1 MTRFHFLFA
10 ALQLAIARIILLSPW
25 KRRSSSKFHT
35 IAMASRRGRRR
46 RCDSLRFLLSIDYII
61 TTSPPPKES
70 TTTAAVQKRIFLHD
84 SMVDKTEREKDSAA
98 QLRIV

>member
-35 IAMASRRGRRR
+35 IAMASRRRR

-70 TTTAAVQKRIFLHD
+70 TTAAQQRIFLHD